1 MLADG
6 SLQGEMKHIR
16 LEVKTAEQQRW
27 QLAKKA
33 NKQTNKQMYT
43 CSVASD
49 MVEIEMSRV
58 GGQGLLYHLRQ
69 LNVCEAVNEGL
80 AKAGELLQKAVVV
93 LFDHLVLLLY

>member
-27 QLAKKA
+27 QLAK
-33 NKQTNKQMYT
+33 KQTNKQMYT